1 MKEDGEWNKSG
12 TRVEE
17 EYIKRRI
24 NEKPKL
30 GILRIKM
37 GTKSEFKVKGIC
49 SCFVDLKFVYAT
61 KLKKDFKKRKG
72 SNLAIAPL
80 TINQL

>member
-17 EYIKRRI
+17 EFIKRRI

-30 GILRIKM
+30 SFHTIKRECR
-37 GTKSEFKVKGIC
+37 TSVKVKGIC
-49 SCFVDLKFVYAT
+49 SCFVDLKYVLAT
-61 KLKKDFKKRKG
+61 KLKKDIKKRKG

>member
-30 GILRIKM
+30 SILTIK
-37 GTKSEFKVKGIC
+37 GGAKSEFKVKGIC
-49 SCFVDLKFVYAT
+49 TCIVDLKYVLAT
-61 KLKKDFKKRKG
+61 KLKKDIKKRKG